1 MYPVSSASSA
11 TATTRWGASGLIVL
25 HWMLLLSGLSIA
37 TLLDRPD
44 IVPLGA
50 LLLLASLVTVVLR
63 RAPEDAGSQMV
74 AAATLATCVALLVYQ
89 MRGHAWQGDL
99 HMLFFACLA
108 ALAIFCDWR
117 PIATFTAFVALH
129 HALVNMIIPG
139 AVFDGGLDLG
149 RTALHAVILA
159 VEAAALLGLCALLA
173 QSRAKAAA
181 ALQDSEA
188 ARATAVELAQQQAAR
203 ERAHARE
210 QEAALAAQSRVVRD
224 IEAGLARLA
233 SGNLKEPIESPAND
247 PFPPQFDMLRCG
259 YNQLLEQIDSLF
271 LRVDTIADAVRHDA
285 NDIEQRAAELCRNSA
300 QQVDMLDSSNGT
312 VARVASL
319 VSRAREKA
327 EDATQAT
334 QANEQRATSGGEI
347 VAEAVAAMQTIEAS
361 SSQITRIISVIEDI
375 AFQTN
380 LLALNAGVEAARAG
394 EAGRGFAVVATEVRG
409 LAERASTSAREI
421 RGLISTS
428 EGQVAA
434 GSDLVRR
441 AGTALQDIVSSAKEM
456 RHLMEAISA
465 ATREQEL
472 ALNEVGAALSKVEAS
487 TRTTTDAAG
496 ENQTSAAAVAR
507 RSDELT
513 ATLLS
518 FLTPP
523 RPAEWIE
530 LDELPPPSDVGGA
543 PDPAAPEG
551 RRAAASF

>member
-1 MYPVSSASSA
+1 M
-11 TATTRWGASGLIVL
+11 LVL
-25 HWMLLLSGLSIA
+25 AGLSISNI
-37 TLLDRPD
+37 LGRPD

-63 RAPEDAGSQMV
+63 RAPMDVGSQMA
-74 AAATLATCVALLVYQ
+74 AAATLATSVAMLVYQ
-89 MRGHAWQGDL
+89 MRGHVWQGDL

-117 PIATFTAFVALH
+117 PIATFTAFVAFH

-139 AVFDGGLDLG
+139 AVFEGGLDLG
-149 RTALHAVILA
+149 RTALHAAILA
-159 VEAAALLGLCALLA
+159 IEATALMGLCTLLA

-181 ALQDSEA
+181 ALQESEA
-188 ARATAVELAQQQAAR
+188 TRATADELARQQAAN
-203 ERAHARE
+203 ERAHASE
-210 QEAALAAQSRVVRD
+210 QEAVLVAQARVVRE

-233 SGNLKEPIESPAND
+233 AGNLKEPIDSPAHH
-247 PFPPQFDMLRCG
+247 PFPPQFDTLRFG

-285 NDIEQRAAELCRNSA
+285 NDIEQRAAELSRNSA

-312 VARVASL
+312 VVRVASL

-334 QANEQRATSGGEI
+334 RANEERATSGGNI
-347 VAEAVAAMQTIEAS
+347 VAEAVAAMQAIEAS
-361 SSQITRIISVIEDI
+361 STQITRIISVIEDI

-421 RGLISTS
+421 RGLISAS
-428 EGQVAA
+428 EGQVSA
-434 GSDLVRR
+434 GSGLVRR
-441 AGTALQDIVSSAKEM
+441 AGAALDEIVSSAKEM

-472 ALNEVGAALSKVEAS
+472 GLNEVAAALSKVEAS
-487 TRTTTDAAG
+487 TRETTDAAG
-496 ENQTSAAAVAR
+496 ENQASAAAVAR

-513 ATLLS
+513 ATLLG

-523 RPAEWIE
+523 RPADWSD
-530 LDELPPPSDVGGA
+530 LDELPSLTDVGA
-543 PDPAAPEG
+543 ALDPPASEA
-551 RRAAASF
+551 RRAVTSY